1 MTYAAFSGATA
12 VRGASSGSAAT
23 SAASASTS
31 TVRTPSAGNRP
42 LSEAC
47 ATSSD
52 APESASM
59 YASRS
64 AG

>member
-1 MTYAAFSGATA
+1 MTYAAFSGAAA
-12 VRGASSGSAAT
+12 VRGATSGSAAI
-23 SAASASTS
+23 SAASASTR
-31 TVRTPSAGNRP
+31 TIRTPSAGRRP
-42 LSEAC
+42 RSEAC
-47 ATSSD
+47 VTSTR